1 MPRTQKEDGSLE
13 AGKMG
18 SNGTRNSARPGL
30 RLVDPTA
37 RRVRLISELLTCRKF
52 ECNRNVCNRV
62 NDTEFGR
69 IVLNFTSSYF

>member
-1 MPRTQKEDGSLE
+1 MEFGIGPPARRGHRGLRP
-13 AGKMG
+13 GG
-18 SNGTRNSARPGL
+18 NSARPGL

-62 NDTEFGR
+62 NNTEFGR
-69 IVLNFTSSYF
+69 IVLNFTSYF